1 MESREKSQNGASVLS
16 YSPTPKLRK
25 LQREDL
31 KRFLEIEKK
40 RALIRPQIDQETQ
53 QRIDKLVLYLKGK
66 GRGESTQQ
74 AYEKNLVYLAQRVL
88 DLNDT
93 QAVELAIADYAK
105 TDGHKATNNYK
116 GKLCDCYARY
126 CKFYNIAWEKAIYT
140 PEPHSIQPPSTEKCE
155 VLISSA
161 KMPLSLKI
169 DISVETGLRP
179 IEIVGEKGLH
189 ADDIHLDQKT
199 ITARSTKGCNP
210 RPPLKISEELST
222 RLNTYILEKH
232 FQNEDLLFEQTS
244 RKYGECFRIFK
255 KALAKKLNDP
265 SIVPIRLYDL
275 RHYYVTKQL
284 RKTQNCEIVRQIVG
298 HKRLD
303 TTQKYMH
310 LLVGT
315 DGEWIVEGTI
325 DKERAKQLLAA
336 DFAYQLTT
344 PDGTMLFRKGK

>member
-1 MESREKSQNGASVLS
+1 M
-16 YSPTPKLRK
+16 K
-25 LQREDL
+25 LQRVDL

-40 RALIRPQIDQETQ
+40 RAIIRPQIDQETQ

-66 GRGESTQQ
+66 GRSESTQT
-74 AYEKNLVYLAQRVL
+74 AYQKNLLYLAQRVT

-93 QAVELAIADYAK
+93 QAVELAIANYVK
-105 TDGHKATNNYK
+105 TDGHRATNNYK

-126 CKFYNIAWEKAIYT
+126 CKFYNIAWEKPLYT
-140 PEPHSIQPPSTEKCE
+140 PEPHSVQPPSTEKCE

-169 DISVETGLRP
+169 DISTETGLRP
-179 IEIVGEKGLH
+179 IEIVGEKGIH
-189 ADDIHLDQKT
+189 ASDIHPDQKT
-199 ITARSTKGCNP
+199 ITARSVKGCNP
-210 RPPLKISEELST
+210 RPPIKISEELSA
-222 RLNTYILEKH
+222 RLKTYIL
-232 FQNEDLLFEQTS
+232 QNQLSNEDLLFEQDS
-244 RKYGECFRIFK
+244 IAYQECFRIFK

-265 SIVPIRLYDL
+265 SIATIRLYDL

-284 RKTQNCEIVRQIVG
+284 RRTQNAEIVRQIMG

-315 DGEWIVEGTI
+315 DGEWITEQTN
-325 DKERAKQLLAA
+325 DRKRADELTKA
-336 DFAYQLTT
+336 DYIYCFTT
-344 PDGTMLFRKGK
+344 PDGYIQFKKPK